1 MISGSVIRS
10 FVLVLIFACF
20 VVPTARAAEV
30 EKLMAAMAAVKH
42 RVVSYKEEKQMEMLE
57 ESLHSEGRLEYIAPD
72 KLIRSVMKPVE
83 MRYIINSRQLIIDKG
98 GKLQVRSLE
107 NLPLVRVFVESFRS
121 VLAGDLDTLNKYYS
135 ITFSGDP
142 PAWKLILQPKDKK
155 LAVYVK
161 KLELSGTGDDI
172 QLYVVEDSN
181 GDLTR
186 MQLYPFD
193 SKVNE

>member
-1 MISGSVIRS
+1 MIRRPPRS
-10 FVLVLIFACF
+10 TLFPYTTL
-20 VVPTARAAEV
+20 
-30 EKLMAAMAAVKH
+30 
-42 RVVSYKEEKQMEMLE
+42 
-57 ESLHSEGRLEYIAPD
+57 
-72 KLIRSVMKPVE
+72 
-83 MRYIINSRQLIIDKG
+83 
-98 GKLQVRSLE
+98 
-107 NLPLVRVFVESFRS
+107 FRS
-121 VLAGDLDTLNKYYS
+121 
-135 ITFSGDP
+135 FSGDP

-186 MQLYPFD
+186 MQFYPFD